1 VTKYIFLAALAAL
14 AGLSIGSKAPAD
26 MPFMPLGGGGG
37 ATSGYPV
44 KIDVRAELEANR
56 TVEKGIYCAFMRRS
70 QACPHSPWGAS

>member
-1 VTKYIFLAALAAL
+1 MTKYIFLAALAAL

-44 KIDVRAELEANR
+44 KIDVRAELE
-56 TVEKGIYCAFMRRS
+56 TTRRRAGDVS
-70 QACPHSPWGAS
+70 ARSPSTRPAPISA